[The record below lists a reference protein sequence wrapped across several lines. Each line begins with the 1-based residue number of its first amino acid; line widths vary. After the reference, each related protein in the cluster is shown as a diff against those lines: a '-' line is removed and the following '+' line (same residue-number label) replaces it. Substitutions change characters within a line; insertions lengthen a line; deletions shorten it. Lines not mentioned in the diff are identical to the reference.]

1 MDYKQKYE
9 ELLDEFEQYKKESIK
24 WSKDDFLYLEMNDG
38 WSITEDQ
45 AQDALEDMI
54 YHHDANEGINWNTID
69 YYYQKHGTKSE

>member
-9 ELLDEFEQYKKESIK
+9 ELLDEFEQYQKESIK
-24 WSKDDFLYLEMNDG
+24 WSKDDFLYLEMNNG

-54 YHHDANEGINWNTID
+54 NHHDANEGINWYTIE
-69 YYYQKHGTKSE
+69 YYYQKHRTKDE

>member
-24 WSKDDFLYLEMNDG
+24 WHKDDFLYLEMNDG
-38 WSITEDQ
+38 WSITEEQ

-54 YHHDANEGINWNTID
+54 YHHDANEGINWNTIE
-69 YYYQKHGTKSE
+69 YYYQKHGTKEI